1 MLLLKRFKL
10 FLLSFFFYNLMQKEL
25 SMKKFITILTLLIG
39 FTAFSQDPF
48 LQKDS
53 DNYEIRA
60 DALTETYNAELALT
74 SKQELLFK
82 KKIEEFLPRYD
93 DIRESHEGRE
103 KLNRILSLGEEES
116 AEMRNILTKP
126 QFQLYVKLKERIQP
140 LGEVDK

>member
-1 MLLLKRFKL
+1 
-10 FLLSFFFYNLMQKEL
+10 MQKEL

-93 DIRESHEGRE
+93 AIRESHEGRE

-126 QFQLYVKLKERIQP
+126 QFELYVKLKERIQP